1 VTATRRSDGRHE
13 RSTRTRAAIVAAH
26 RSLIQQGEM
35 APTTSRIAEAAGVS
49 PRTLF
54 AHFPEVEALFA
65 ATAESVS
72 QDVLLLRQAPDP
84 DLPLVERLELF
95 FDNRDEIYRLLTP
108 FSLSVRIREQ
118 SSPVL
123 SSRRATMVELSLG
136 DVAATFAPELERL
149 PAQEHD
155 ELVAAVETISTWSTW
170 YHLREELGLPDE
182 VARRIMRRLVL
193 QVLGAAA

>member
-1 VTATRRSDGRHE
+1 VTATRRPDGRHE

-26 RSLIQQGEM
+26 RSLIQQGEL
-35 APTTSRIAEAAGVS
+35 APTTSRIAQAAGVS

-54 AHFPEVEALFA
+54 AHFPDVEALFA
-65 ATAESVS
+65 ATSESVS
-72 QDVLLLRQAPDP
+72 QDVLLLRRPPDP
-84 DLPLVERLELF
+84 GLPLQERLGLF
-95 FDNRDEIYRLLTP
+95 LDNRDELYRFLTP

-123 SSRRATMVELSLG
+123 SSRRAAMAGLSLE

-155 ELVAAVETISTWSTW
+155 ELLAAVETCSTWSTW
-170 YHLREELGLPDE
+170 YHLREELGLADD
-182 VARRIMRRLVL
+182 VARGIMRRLVL
-193 QVLGAAA
+193 QVLGVAA